1 MVALRSGG
9 RQDAVLL
16 MVVWGL
22 TVAALVLG
30 IILVAPILI
39 FWGVVGLIGAG
50 FLTRIHRRTGA
61 AQHPGAPESADQS
74 PAAPDN
80 GPADPVGSADDEEKI
95 P

>member
-39 FWGVVGLIGAG
+39 FWGLVGLVGAG

-61 AQHPGAPESADQS
+61 APKHPAGH
-74 PAAPDN
+74 DN
-80 GPADPVGSADDEEKI
+80 GPADPAGPAGNEEKI